1 MLRQV
6 PFFKLLIPFV
16 LGIVLAFSF
25 ASILSTITLLT
36 ILLACFGLV
45 IISLSIAGKW
55 HLRWVFGFSITLC
68 LTLAGF
74 AITKNHIGS
83 TLIESETECTA
94 LVKLL
99 EPPQNRTSS
108 YRATAKVTMLKS
120 NDVWT
125 PIDEKVMLYFSST
138 DSLIE
143 HETYGS
149 VLAISVMFNPPPKPL
164 NPHQFNYR
172 HYLERQQ
179 IYQTAYVAP
188 EKWVFV
194 KNDPSRLKQLAY
206 NLRNKLLNIYAKAGI
221 EAENL
226 AVLSA
231 LTMGYKDLLDQET
244 RRVFAAS
251 GAMHILAVS
260 GLHVGIL
267 FSTLSLFL
275 FFLSR
280 IKKGKII
287 KSAILIAFLWF
298 YAFFTGLS
306 PSVVRASLMFS
317 LVVVGMSFSRSTN
330 IYNTL
335 SASAFVIL
343 MVNPMLLTNI
353 GFQLSYFA
361 VLSIVFF
368 YPHIYKLA
376 YIKNRLLNKIW
387 VLIAVS
393 LSAQIGT
400 FPLSLFYFSQFPNY
414 FLLTNLYA
422 IPLAFIILYLAI
434 ALILFSP
441 IPFIFHGLSWLLNNS
456 LTALNFLTSLTES
469 LPYSTSTALSIT
481 APQLL
486 ALSLTIVLVAI
497 YLESKRRLLLF
508 LSLSSLILF
517 FGLNINKHFTTINSN
532 ELTVFAD
539 RSATLIGYKHA
550 NRLMLLAS
558 NEHKDSITTKHSFAL
573 NGYLNYNRIKQSNIF
588 SYSFDSVLK
597 NDYQLNDFSITQ
609 NKLGF
614 FIYAKGKTM
623 LIPHSQNYPYA
634 EKRNKL
640 NIDIV
645 LLNANSPKL
654 DYLLAVVKPAT
665 LLVDQTVPYWEIEN
679 ISKTAH
685 REGLVLHVID
695 KQGAYTL

>member
-1 MLRQV
+1 M
-6 PFFKLLIPFV
+6 
-16 LGIVLAFSF
+16 
-25 ASILSTITLLT
+25 
-36 ILLACFGLV
+36 
-45 IISLSIAGKW
+45 
-55 HLRWVFGFSITLC
+55 
-68 LTLAGF
+68 
-74 AITKNHIGS
+74 
-83 TLIESETECTA
+83 
-94 LVKLL
+94 
-99 EPPQNRTSS
+99 
-108 YRATAKVTMLKS
+108 
-120 NDVWT
+120 
-125 PIDEKVMLYFSST
+125 
-138 DSLIE
+138 
-143 HETYGS
+143 
-149 VLAISVMFNPPPKPL
+149 
-164 NPHQFNYR
+164 
-172 HYLERQQ
+172 
-179 IYQTAYVAP
+179 
-188 EKWVFV
+188 FV

-368 YPHIYKLA
+368 YPYIYKLA
-376 YIKNRLLNKIW
+376 YVKNRLLNKVW

-414 FLLTNLYA
+414 FLFTNLYA

-441 IPFIFHGLSWLLNNS
+441 IPFIFQGLSWLLNNS
-456 LTALNFLTSLTES
+456 LTALNYLTSLTES

-486 ALSLTIVLVAI
+486 ALSLTILLVAI

-539 RSATLIGYKHA
+539 RSATLIGYKQA
-550 NRLMLLAS
+550 NKLILLAS
-558 NEHKDSITTKHSFAL
+558 NGQIDSITTKHSFAL
-573 NGYLNYNRIKQSNIF
+573 NGYLNFNRIKQSNI
-588 SYSFDSVLK
+588 SVYSFNGVLK
-597 NDYQLNDFSITQ
+597 NDYQFENLSITQ
-609 NKLGF
+609 NKLGL

-623 LIPHSQNYPYA
+623 LVPNSQNYPYA
-634 EKRNKL
+634 EKGNKL
-640 NIDIV
+640 GVDIV

-654 DYLLAVVKPAT
+654 DHLLAVVKPAT